1 MLRKSSWLI
10 APCLAYMLVMYV
22 TPALIMLY
30 SPFQI
35 SVESGFTALG
45 EALVEPSYQ
54 RVMMT
59 TFRTA
64 LVVTVLAVLL
74 GYPTAYYLSRLPSE
88 KVGKYM
94 LLIMFPLWTSLLV
107 RTYAWIA
114 LLQDSGVIN
123 STLMSANLISNPIR
137 LLYNSGSVAIGMVQI
152 LLPYAIITMYS
163 VMVGIK
169 PRLSQTAQV
178 LGASQTRAFWHIF
191 LPLSLPG
198 LSAACL
204 LLFIMGLG
212 FFVTPALLGGRR
224 DMMVGTLIQQQVV
237 LLGDWDSASLL
248 SIMLLAATII
258 LLFVYSRFAR
268 LENLVPASK

>member
-1 MLRKSSWLI
+1 M

-30 SPFQI
+30 SPFQNG
-35 SVESGFTALG
+35 VGSGIASLG

-64 LVVTVLAVLL
+64 LVVTVVAVLL

-114 LLQDSGVIN
+114 LLQDAGVIN
-123 STLMSANLISNPIR
+123 STLMSTNLISNPVR

-152 LLPYAIITMYS
+152 LLPYAIVTMYS

-178 LGASQTRAFWHIF
+178 LGASPVRAFWHVF
-191 LPLSLPG
+191 FPLSLPG

-237 LLGDWDSASLL
+237 LLGDWNSASLL

-268 LENLVPASK
+268 LENLVPASS

>member
-1 MLRKSSWLI
+1 MLRRSSWLI

-22 TPALIMLY
+22 VPALIMLY
-30 SPFQI
+30 SPFQNGI
-35 SVESGFTALG
+35 GSGFAALG

-64 LVVTVLAVLL
+64 LVVTMLAVLL

-114 LLQDSGVIN
+114 LLQDAGVIN
-123 STLMSANLISNPIR
+123 SSLMNANLISNPIR
-137 LLYNSGSVAIGMVQI
+137 LLYNSGSVAVGMVQI
-152 LLPYAIITMYS
+152 LLPYAIVTMYS

-178 LGASQTRAFWHIF
+178 LGASPARAFWHVF

-237 LLGDWDSASLL
+237 LLGDWNSASLL
-248 SIMLLAATII
+248 SIMLLAATIV

-268 LENLVPASK
+268 LENLVPGSK